1 MCSFCFYLHESVKNK
16 KIHKLYKD
24 IVIKENIIL
33 KKLADVNQV
42 DFVDTYNLI
51 PKTDKNFV
59 DTVHF
64 THLGMKLLAAE
75 ISKKI
80 KI

>member
-1 MCSFCFYLHESVKNK
+1 MHESVKNK
-16 KIHKLYKD
+16 KINKIYKD

-33 KKLADVNQV
+33 KELAEVNQI

-51 PKTDKNFV
+51 PKTDKNFL
-59 DTVHF
+59 DTIHF
-64 THLGMKLLAAE
+64 TLSGMTLLATE